1 MICETTDIPLRFGLS
16 DLAVAPLPVRGPS
29 TAGAGS
35 KLDPAAVRELM
46 IRYQVGDIEAVEA
59 LVVRLSPVLLRFLSA
74 PNLTRD
80 VAEDVLQDFWLR
92 LHRSRHTYRASEP
105 VLPWVYAIARHTA
118 LDAYRR
124 RRRIQS
130 REFTRETIPETPH
143 WDSPAQPGDSR
154 VMHAVELL
162 PESQREVI
170 LMLKVT
176 GLSLEEVA
184 RALSTSVGSIKQK
197 AHRAYRRLRVL
208 LEEDQLRQLTAN
220 GSTGFK
226 PFPSRRSRSAA

>member
-1 MICETTDIPLRFGLS
+1 MTCETMTPLQFGLS
-16 DLAVAPLPVRGPS
+16 ELAVSPLPVPGP
-29 TAGAGS
+29 TTVGAGTK

-46 IRYQVGDIEAVEA
+46 IRYQTGDPEGVEA
-59 LVVRLSPVLLRFLSA
+59 LVVLLSPALLRFLSG
-74 PNLTRD
+74 PNLTWD

-130 REFTRETIPETPH
+130 REFTRETMPETPH
-143 WDSPAQPGDSR
+143 CDSSSQPGDSG
-154 VMHAVELL
+154 VMSALERL
-162 PESQREVI
+162 PEGQREVI
-170 LMLKVT
+170 LMLKVN
-176 GLSLEEVA
+176 GMSLEEVA

-208 LEEDQLRQLTAN
+208 LEEDQLRQPTAD
-220 GSTGFK
+220 GSTGIT
-226 PFPSRRSRSAA
+226 PFSSRRSRSAA